1 MVNIVVENDF
11 RAYVQSAVLVIAGI
25 VLAVVI
31 DDLVRN
37 IIVGNASKLHS
48 LIMFFSV
55 IGGIH
60 FFGIVGI
67 VAGPWSSRWP

>member
-1 MVNIVVENDF
+1 
-11 RAYVQSAVLVIAGI
+11 VLVVAEI

-37 IIVGNASKLHS
+37 IIVGNASKLHL
-48 LIMFFSV
+48 LIMFLSV

-67 VAGPWSSRWP
+67 VAGPLVVAVAVTLLETYRSE